1 MACTA
6 CKSGS
11 ANAGNKYQC
20 NCNYNVINEKEDPA
34 PTQCKSCTCSSP
46 QGCCI
51 HSIEDN
57 MALQKKIWRQVRVAP
72 SLYMNNLTAITVEGP
87 HTDPSNNPSSNA
99 PRKQYAYVNWN
110 QSSDRAVPSIQRA
123 YRPSRGNSTR
133 ASLTRHRPG
142 AGGPSGKGVDIK
154 HNSYARY
161 LARKNGKVF
170 NCEVSIA
177 DIPKYGNKTQTYNIV
192 NNT

>member
-1 MACTA
+1 MVCIA
-6 CKSGS
+6 CKT
-11 ANAGNKYQC
+11 NPAGNKYKC
-20 NCNYNVINEKEDPA
+20 TCNYNVINEKEDPA
-34 PTQCKSCTCSSP
+34 PTQCKSCACSSP
-46 QGCCI
+46 QGCCM

-72 SLYMNNLTAITVEGP
+72 SLYMNNLTAITVEG
-87 HTDPSNNPSSNA
+87 HQRDPSKHPSNA
-99 PRKQYAYVNWN
+99 PREKYAYVNWN

-123 YRPSRGNSTR
+123 HHPSRGNSTR

-142 AGGPSGKGVDIK
+142 AAGPAGKGVDIK

-161 LARKNGKVF
+161 LARKKGKVF
-170 NCEVSIA
+170 NPKVVVA
-177 DIPKYGNKTQTYNIV
+177 KVPKYGNKTQTYNIV

>member
-1 MACTA
+1 MVCVA
-6 CKSGS
+6 CKTTPAGS
-11 ANAGNKYQC
+11 KYQC
-20 NCNYNVINEKEDPA
+20 TCNYNVINEKEDPA
-34 PTQCKSCTCSSP
+34 PAQCKSCTCNSP

-57 MALQKKIWRQVRVAP
+57 MALQKKIWKQVRVAP
-72 SLYMNNLTAITVEGP
+72 SLYMNNLTAITVEGYQ
-87 HTDPSNNPSSNA
+87 TDPSKHPSNA
-99 PRKQYAYVNWN
+99 PREKYAYVNWK

-123 YRPSRGNSTR
+123 YHPSRGNSTR

-142 AGGPSGKGVDIK
+142 AAGPAGKGVDVK

-161 LARKNGKVF
+161 LARKKGKVF
-170 NCEVSIA
+170 NPKVVVA
-177 DIPKYGNKTQTYNIV
+177 KVPKYGNKTQTYNIV